1 MADALTVKP
10 GTLEARRYFRR
21 WGRNEVN
28 IPAKLEILSAS
39 GKKFTEGTAV
49 IRDVSLRGALLTR
62 IKLKKQVLPAAN
74 FSLRLTFSSA
84 KYRGI
89 GALCRPIRFGRGT
102 EFQLAVEFDDFW
114 AKASGK
120 SRD

>member
-1 MADALTVKP
+1 MADTTTVKAAP
-10 GTLEARRYFRR
+10 LDARRYFRR

-28 IPAKLEILSAS
+28 ITARVEILSAS
-39 GKKFTEGTAV
+39 GKKYTEGTAV

-62 IKLKKQVLPAAN
+62 IKLKKQYLPASC
-74 FSLRLTFSSA
+74 FTLKLTFSSA

-89 GALCRPIRFGRGT
+89 GAICRPIRFGRGD

-120 SRD
+120 TRD

>member
-1 MADALTVKP
+1 MADALTAKP
-10 GTLEARRYFRR
+10 GTLDARRYFRR

-84 KYRGI
+84 KYLVI
-89 GALCRPIRFGRGT
+89 GALFRPIRFGRGD

>member
-1 MADALTVKP
+1 MRRSR
-10 GTLEARRYFRR
+10 ARRYFRR

-28 IPAKLEILSAS
+28 IPAKVEILSAS
-39 GKKFTEGTAV
+39 GRKFTEGTAV

-62 IKLKKQVLPAAN
+62 IKLKKQALPAVN
-74 FSLRLTFSSA
+74 FRLKLTFSSA

-89 GALCRPIRFGRGT
+89 GAICRPIRFGRGD

>member
-1 MADALTVKP
+1 MVEASTVKP

-39 GKKFTEGTAV
+39 GKKFTQGTAV
-49 IRDVSLRGALLTR
+49 IRDVSLRGALLTH
-62 IKLKKQVLPAAN
+62 IKLKKQYLPAAC
-74 FSLRLTFSSA
+74 FTLKLTFSSA

-89 GALCRPIRFGRGT
+89 GALCRPIRFGRGD